1 MNCAI
6 RQAEA
11 GRVCTAHLSVLN
23 LPVTMIKPFLSI
35 FCLINL
41 ILAGAAPVFQQPEV
55 TSPRPGD
62 VLQGVVEIQGTISG
76 EDVKEYD
83 VAFAYADD
91 TSDAWFLIASGE
103 EQVNKGVIAT
113 WDTAAIADGTY
124 RLRVQVFYREGDPDT
139 VIINNLRIR
148 NYSPVETRTPEPTLE
163 DLAAPALTSAPMP
176 AIQTV
181 VPLAK
186 NPMEISQVRF
196 LKSILTGAGIAGVIL
211 LLVGLRALVRKK
223 QRGGR

>member
-1 MNCAI
+1 
-6 RQAEA
+6 
-11 GRVCTAHLSVLN
+11 
-23 LPVTMIKPFLSI
+23 MIKPFLSI

-41 ILAGAAPVFQQPEV
+41 ILASAAPVFQQPEV

-76 EDVKEYD
+76 EDVKGYD

-91 TSDAWFLIASGE
+91 TADAWFLIASGE
-103 EQVNKGVIAT
+103 EQVDKGVIAT
-113 WDTAAIADGTY
+113 WDTATIADDTY

-148 NYSPVETRTPEPTLE
+148 NYSPAETRTPEPTLE
-163 DLAAPALTSAPMP
+163 ELAAPALTGTPIP

-181 VPLAK
+181 VPLAQ
-186 NPMEISQVRF
+186 NPMEISQARF
-196 LKSILTGAGIAGVIL
+196 VKSILTGAGIAGVIL
-211 LLVGLRALVRKK
+211 LLAGLRALVRKK